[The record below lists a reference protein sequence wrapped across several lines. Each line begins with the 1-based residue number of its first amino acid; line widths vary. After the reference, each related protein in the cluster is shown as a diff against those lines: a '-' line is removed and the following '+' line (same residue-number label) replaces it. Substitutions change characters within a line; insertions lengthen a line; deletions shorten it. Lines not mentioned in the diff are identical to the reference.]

1 MNKNIFI
8 ILAIFLVPLAVYWGL
23 TRDKLTTPP
32 ANEAQNIRNQICGL
46 EVPAEKI
53 CTKLSID

>member
-1 MNKNIFI
+1 MASEQGEID
-8 ILAIFLVPLAVYWGL
+8 AI
-23 TRDKLTTPP
+23 TPP
-32 ANEAQNIRNQICGL
+32 AKEAKNINSQICGL